1 MLRRPSLEG
10 LARNDVWGEID
21 KFEGEGYTR
30 VPACE
35 FFNTKEDGMLKKEMA
50 EMFKGATGLSDGDMA
65 KLHPGLEKLINNVG
79 RMMENQLV
87 AEVVKSEACFAQ
99 VKVGDKLVFDPFLN
113 PEKSTGVMCPK
124 ALLPVLLEVNALW
137 EMQMEWA
144 ESGKKE
150 LPEIVWRNVR
160 CLDPGLEDGGVGGVV
175 YRIHAEKMV
184 P

>member
-1 MLRRPSLEG
+1 MLTG
-10 LARNDVWGEID
+10 AAAD
-21 KFEGEGYTR
+21 
-30 VPACE
+30 
-35 FFNTKEDGMLKKEMA
+35 
-50 EMFKGATGLSDGDMA
+50 MFKGTTGLGDEAMA
-65 KLHPGLEKLINNVG
+65 KLHPGLEKLYNNVAKA
-79 RMMENQLV
+79 MAHQIV

-113 PEKSTGVMCPK
+113 PQKSTGVMCPK

-144 ESGKKE
+144 DSGKEE
-150 LPEIVWRNVR
+150 LPEIVWRNAR

-175 YRIHAEKMV
+175 YRFRAEKIA